1 MGTRT
6 VTPFDFAARSQGPG
20 PHAKVV
26 VVASLGAH
34 ALVVIYLATQQFAA
48 PQAPVQVEPPARVVE
63 LVRRLKTPPPTT
75 PSPPTPKITPH
86 QPLTIGMAPPV
97 KALPIDPV
105 RPVEDLVPGKS
116 PPNLDPPSIVKSAPV
131 DPPVIRNPAWLDR
144 PTSEEMARH
153 YPESAIRRGIQ
164 GQATISCSVTARGA
178 LTACRVISET
188 PEEERFGAAALKL
201 ARYFRLSPQTVDG
214 RMIDGAPVTIPIR
227 FSLK

>member
-6 VTPFDFAARSQGPG
+6 LTPFDFAARDQGPR

-34 ALVVIYLATQQFAA
+34 ALVVIYLATQQFSA
-48 PQAPVQVEPPARVVE
+48 PQAPVEVEPQARVVE
-63 LVRRLKTPPPTT
+63 LIRRLKPQPPTT
-75 PSPPTPKITPH
+75 PPSPPPKITPH
-86 QPLTIGMAPPV
+86 KPLINGIAPPV
-97 KALPIDPV
+97 EALPIDPV
-105 RPVEDLVPGKS
+105 RPVDPGKS
-116 PPNLDPPSIVKSAPV
+116 PPNLDPSPSVKPAPV

-144 PTSEEMARH
+144 PTAEEMARH
-153 YPESAIRRGIQ
+153 YPESAIRREIQ

-178 LTACRVISET
+178 LTGCRVVSET
-188 PEEERFGAAALKL
+188 PEAERFGAAALKL
-201 ARYFRLSPQTVDG
+201 ARYFRLSPQTIDG